1 MAAVVDESYQ
11 LGAFRD
17 NEDSLRRLKKQAG
30 VALDLEFDHLRQA
43 GLAPGLRVLDA
54 GCGPGIITTQIAVRM
69 QPERL
74 VALDCNEI
82 SLTETR
88 HQLDAAAITSA
99 EVCHGNVYD
108 ENFAEAGAFDFAYT
122 RLVFQHLSDPRKAM
136 RNLRATLSSGGRLCV
151 CDIDDRWHGIAPEL
165 PELGSFLERAR
176 RAQARR
182 GGNRHVGSGLAHL
195 LAEAGFREIR
205 CTMLLMSTSLIES
218 SDFCD
223 LVFGY
228 KLETIDAA
236 ELSDARAE
244 LQSIRTSLDQPG
256 AWAGI
261 GVFFVSGAR

>member
-1 MAAVVDESYQ
+1 MATVVDESYQ

-43 GLAPGLRVLDA
+43 GLTPGLRVLDA
-54 GCGPGIITTQIAVRM
+54 GCGPGIVTTQIAVRT
-69 QPERL
+69 QPARL

-82 SLTETR
+82 SLAETR
-88 HQLDAAAITSA
+88 RQLDAAAIASA
-99 EVCHGNVYD
+99 EVRPGNVYD
-108 ENFAEAGAFDFAYT
+108 EHLAEAGGFDFAYT
-122 RLVFQHLSDPRKAM
+122 RLVFQHLSDPLKAM
-136 RNLRATLSSGGRLCV
+136 RNLRQTLSDGGRLCV
-151 CDIDDRWHGIAPEL
+151 CDIDDRWHGMAPDV
-165 PELGSFLERAR
+165 PELGRFLDRAR

-182 GGNRHVGSGLAHL
+182 GGNRHVGSELAHL
-195 LAEAGFREIR
+195 LAEAGFRDIR
-205 CTMLLMSTSLIES
+205 CTMLLMSTSLIDS

-228 KLETIDAA
+228 KLETIDET
-236 ELSDARAE
+236 ELADARAE
-244 LQSIRTSLDQPG
+244 LQTIRSALDKPG